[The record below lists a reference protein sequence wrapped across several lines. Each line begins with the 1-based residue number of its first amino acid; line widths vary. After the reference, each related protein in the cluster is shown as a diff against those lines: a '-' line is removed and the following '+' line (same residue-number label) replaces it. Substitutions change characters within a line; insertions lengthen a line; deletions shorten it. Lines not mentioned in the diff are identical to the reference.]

1 MSLLGRPAL
10 LLVALLVGLAATPLA
25 AAQGSQGVSYRF
37 EGRGFGH
44 GVGMSQ
50 YGARGAAAAGLDAP
64 AILAH
69 YYRGT
74 TLSTAPPAVLRVRL
88 IERRRRA
95 TVRAGVPFTARAA
108 GGRSVLLPAKRSFR
122 ARAAGRI
129 IRLATGNG
137 AVRLRG
143 TSITLIPRRGGALNL
158 NGRRYRG
165 ALLLQAVGRS
175 RLNVINRVDL
185 ERYLAGVLPKEVPA
199 HWGDDTPEALRA
211 QAIAARTYALAFRRP
226 LAPGFDLRSSVH
238 AQVYGGRDAED
249 RRTTA
254 AVRATRG
261 RVLTFEGQIIPAL
274 FFSTSGGRTENVENI
289 FGGQPLP
296 YLTSVPDPY
305 DAGAPYHRRWPD
317 PPRVSAARLGRLLG
331 LGSPVASFTITGRGA
346 SPRVLAAEV
355 VTADGVVHAVTGEA
369 VRRALGL
376 RDTWFR
382 VIRTPR
388 APA

>member
-1 MSLLGRPAL
+1 MSFLGPPAFF
-10 LLVALLVGLAATPLA
+10 VALLVGLVATPLA
-25 AAQGSQGVSYRF
+25 AAQGSPEVSYRF
-37 EGRGFGH
+37 EGRGYGH

-50 YGARGAAAAGLDAP
+50 YGARGAAAAGLNAR

-74 TLSTAPPAVLRVRL
+74 TLATVPRAVLRVRL

-95 TVRAGVPFTARAA
+95 SVGAGVAFTARPA
-108 GGRSVLLPAKRSFR
+108 GGQSVLLPAKSSLR
-122 ARAAGRI
+122 ATAAGRI
-129 IRLATGNG
+129 IRLTARNG

-143 TSITLIPRRGGALNL
+143 TSITLIPRRGGALRL

-165 ALLLQAVGRS
+165 ALVLQSVPGS

-185 ERYLAGVLPKEVPA
+185 ERYLLGVVPKEVPA

-211 QAIAARTYALAFRRP
+211 QAIAARTYALALRRP
-226 LAPGFDLRSSVH
+226 LAPGFDLRSTVR

-261 RVLTFEGQIIPAL
+261 QVLTFEGKIIPAL

-289 FGGQPLP
+289 FGGHPLP

-317 PPRVSAARLGRLLG
+317 PPTVSAARLGRLLG
-331 LGSPVASFTITGRGA
+331 LGGPVASFTITRRGV
-346 SPRVLAAEV
+346 SPRVLAADV
-355 VTADGVVHAVTGEA
+355 VTTDGVVHAMTGED

-382 VIRTPR
+382 VIRTRTR
-388 APA
+388 A